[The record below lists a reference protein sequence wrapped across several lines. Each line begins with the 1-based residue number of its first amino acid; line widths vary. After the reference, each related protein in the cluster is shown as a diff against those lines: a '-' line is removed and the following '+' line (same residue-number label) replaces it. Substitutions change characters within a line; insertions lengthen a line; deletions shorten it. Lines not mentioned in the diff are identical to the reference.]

1 MDERERP
8 LPPDWVFTD
17 RARRVLHA
25 AEEAAAK
32 EGSPVET
39 RHLLGAL
46 VSDPG
51 SMAWQVLRRIGVEP
65 KALLERLGEE
75 GSPEGEPPEA
85 TPATYGRHA
94 FVALERARAEGR
106 RMDREHS
113 GTEDILLGLLGER
126 ESDACRLLTSEGASL
141 TAAREATD
149 DLLRPLLT
157 RSR

>member
-17 RARRVLHA
+17 RARGVLRA
-25 AEEAAAK
+25 SEAAADK
-32 EGSPVET
+32 EGSAVET

-46 VSDPG
+46 LSDPG
-51 SMAWQVLRRIGVEP
+51 SVACQVLRRIGVDP
-65 KALLERLGEE
+65 DVLLERLGEE
-75 GSPEGEPPEA
+75 ASPGGEPSA
-85 TPATYGRHA
+85 AAPATYGRHA
-94 FVALERARAEGR
+94 FLALERARAEGR
-106 RMDREHS
+106 RMDRAHS

-141 TAAREATD
+141 TAAREATEK
-149 DLLRPLLT
+149 LLRPLLA